1 MTVVEHERVPEVV
14 ERNPELEAM
23 LHEMWASEPGLLGWL
38 STVDHK
44 EIGIMYLVTAFA
56 FLVAGASRR

>member
-14 ERNPELEAM
+14 ERNPELETK
-23 LHEMWASEPGLLGWL
+23 LHDMWASEPGLLGWL

-44 EIGIMYLVTAFA
+44 ES
-56 FLVAGASRR
+56 ASCIW